1 MPPVSTDETIM
12 NLFSNLEFF
21 VHLARHDS
29 IASAANEMDITP
41 SAASKKLKAL
51 EDFYHVALIKRG
63 ANQFTLTEEGEELL
77 AGSNDLLAQSHKL
90 RQRLAADNALPSGTI
105 VVSAPFGIG
114 RFYIAPLIADFS
126 KQFPSIKIKLFLT
139 DKHIKAS
146 NESVDVAIHVGTPP
160 ESRVVAKH
168 LAKNPYALCASPS
181 YLEAYGIPAA
191 PSDLKA
197 HQIIGLRQYEESANF
212 WHFKKDGD
220 SIGVRVPLSYETN
233 DGEIA
238 LEWALAGL
246 GVIRRANWHVF
257 PYLESGALVTLLDD
271 YECSATEIYAL
282 FSPNARKTK
291 RVSLFL
297 DFIESKLQF

>member
-1 MPPVSTDETIM
+1 MPPVSTDETKM

-21 VHLARHDS
+21 VHLARHHS

-51 EDFYHVALIKRG
+51 EDFYNVALIKRG
-63 ANQFTLTEEGEELL
+63 ANQLTLTAEGEELL
-77 AGSNDLLAQSHKL
+77 AGSNDLLNQSNRLRHK
-90 RQRLAADNALPSGTI
+90 LAADNALPTGTI

-114 RFYIAPLIADFS
+114 RFYIAPLITNFS

-139 DKHIKAS
+139 DKHIKTS
-146 NESVDVAIHVGTPP
+146 DESVDVAIHVGTPP
-160 ESRVVAKH
+160 DSRVVAKH
-168 LAKNPYALCASPS
+168 LANNPHVLCASPS
-181 YLEAYGIPAA
+181 YLEVCGMPTA
-191 PSDLKA
+191 PSDLKT

-212 WHFKKDGD
+212 WHFKKDDD
-220 SIGVRVPLSYETN
+220 SVGVRVPISYETN

-246 GVIRRANWHVF
+246 GLIRRATWHVA
-257 PYLESGALVTLLDD
+257 PYLKSGALIPILDA

-291 RVSLFL
+291 RLSLFL
-297 DFIESKLQF
+297 DFIESKLLF